1 MKKITLLTVAVL
13 SFATIGSV
21 KADTTATQP
30 TPPQTEQTTPIEL
43 PNELLGFTAY
53 IGEGGE
59 QLNYGDTVH
68 LDKNVSYNVHFKVR
82 STNIVPTNASV
93 TLTYDGTTQSTLLDS
108 NGSANIQF
116 VATNDGTLQLDV
128 LGFDNT
134 ESFMQSFEV
143 AINQPEPEPTP
154 QPEPEPT
161 PTEPSQPVTPTPE
174 PTQPVT
180 PTEPSTTEPT
190 PQPVETPTEPENKP
204 VEKVEET
211 PVYTMDTLPQTGSKD
226 TLGTVLQV
234 LGVVIMVTLSI
245 FIGFKFG
252 YKKGYESKD

>member
-1 MKKITLLTVAVL
+1 MKKITLLTVAIL
-13 SFATIGSV
+13 SLATIGSV

-30 TPPQTEQTTPIEL
+30 TPPQTEQTTPSEL

-82 STNIVPTNASV
+82 STNIVPENASV
-93 TLTYDGTTQSTLLDS
+93 TLTYDGTTQTALLNS
-108 NGSANIQF
+108 NGTANIQF
-116 VATNDGTLQLDV
+116 VATNSGTLDLDV

-134 ESFMQSFEV
+134 ESFMQSFGV
-143 AINQPEPEPTP
+143 AIN
-154 QPEPEPT
+154 EPT
-161 PTEPSQPVTPTPE
+161 PTEPSQP
-174 PTQPVT
+174 T
-180 PTEPSTTEPT
+180 PTEPSQPTPPTTEPEQAST
-190 PQPVETPTEPENKP
+190 EPTETTEQPTTEQPTQENEP

-211 PVYTMDTLPQTGSKD
+211 PVYTMDTLPQTGNKD

-234 LGVVIMVTLSI
+234 LGVVIMVTLSM
-245 FIGFKFG
+245 FIGYKFG
-252 YKKGYESKD
+252 YKKGYTSKD